1 MTHNYI
7 FPKLPLEIAIA
18 IEFSY
23 HYDDRRLDSRY
34 LPLAP
39 LSILVDNKR
48 TSVFCAIAMFGSIPL
63 SLVLINLG
71 GLLALIG
78 FFAYAIQD
86 ATFNL
91 IGFFYGVPLLLGGL
105 ALKSAELEPVP
116 FESVTPA
123 NLIKLR
129 AAQATPTLNQ
139 IRKDVTRYRYGQEA
153 HLDVALEKLGL
164 APSDDDRP
172 ILTSLQES
180 EIGGAYA
187 LTLKFY
193 SPFMS
198 LDVWQEKQAKIT
210 RFFGPGINVQIEPGD
225 DREEIKLTLIVDRA
239 QAPVTSPV

>member
-1 MTHNYI
+1 M
-7 FPKLPLEIAIA
+7 L
-18 IEFSY
+18 
-23 HYDDRRLDSRY
+23 RL
-34 LPLAP
+34 
-39 LSILVDNKR
+39 
-48 TSVFCAIAMFGSIPL
+48 IPL

-91 IGFFYGVPLLLGGL
+91 IGFFYGIPLLLGGL

-116 FESVTPA
+116 FDRLTPA

-129 AAQATPTLNQ
+129 DEQATPTLNQ
-139 IRKDVTRYRYGQEA
+139 IRKDVTRFRYGQEA

-172 ILTSLQES
+172 ILKSLQES

-187 LTLKFY
+187 LTLNFY

-198 LDVWQEKQAKIT
+198 LAVWQEKQEKIT
-210 RFFGPGINVQIEPGD
+210 KFFGPGIHAKIEPD
-225 DREEIKLTLIVDRA
+225 DDNEEINVTLIVDLAKDQER
-239 QAPVTSPV
+239 VTSPV